1 MLRRRGSIAFFLSL
15 SLFIVVLFYVIPL
28 VLTVYVSFT
37 PMKNWNVPRYIG
49 EFISIKNY
57 QRLIHLLKFDPDT
70 RNVVITTIVFVLF
83 TLTINVLGGLALA
96 LATYFIDEKLSAT
109 YQVLW
114 LLPRMTPV
122 AVYSLL
128 WYYFFHP
135 TTLGILNSIL
145 MALHI
150 IKSPIDLGMDPA
162 LMPWGAWSVIVFV
175 NGLVGVSYGMII
187 LYSAFKSIPR
197 ELIIASRVDGATT
210 WHIIRKILIPLSK
223 WHITFVTVWQL
234 LSLLTSYAHTFLL
247 VEWRIVDSS
256 WGQPWA
262 LYVFNTAF
270 VGAKDQGLAAAAAV
284 ILSIIGILLGILAL
298 KVLGYE
304 RMMTEPKGDI

>member
-49 EFISIKNY
+49 EFISTKNY

>member
-128 WYYFFHP
+128 WYYFLHP

>member
-284 ILSIIGILLGILAL
+284 ILSIIGILLGVLTL

>member
-128 WYYFFHP
+128 WYYFLHP

-284 ILSIIGILLGILAL
+284 ILSIIGILLGVLAL